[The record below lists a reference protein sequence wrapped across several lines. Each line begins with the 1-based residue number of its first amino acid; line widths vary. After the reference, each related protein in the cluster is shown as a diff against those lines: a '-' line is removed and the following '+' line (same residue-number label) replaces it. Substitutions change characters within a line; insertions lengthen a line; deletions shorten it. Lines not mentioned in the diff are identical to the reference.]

1 MNTKKRAALL
11 TSYNH
16 FGTTFLLFYTCMP
29 STNAWLTVP
38 FPCASSNLADNWSID
53 IASELEEYLHEL
65 ESITFS
71 FDGIGKSL
79 NFAEGSRPFPHAAF
93 RPDPTHLR
101 TLPSPAALLIQG
113 STIIYSK
120 KVEHLYTLLYQTIDF
135 LREQKKKVHKRDD
148 AGGHHGEED
157 GGAADD
163 DEDEFR
169 EQEAEFLTLDDMKE
183 SENIDLDESG
193 GTIPIASH

>member
-1 MNTKKRAALL
+1 M
-11 TSYNH
+11 
-16 FGTTFLLFYTCMP
+16 
-29 STNAWLTVP
+29 
-38 FPCASSNLADNWSID
+38 
-53 IASELEEYLHEL
+53 
-65 ESITFS
+65 
-71 FDGIGKSL
+71 
-79 NFAEGSRPFPHAAF
+79 
-93 RPDPTHLR
+93 
-101 TLPSPAALLIQG
+101 IQG

-135 LREQKKKVHKRDD
+135 LREQKKKIHKRDD
-148 AGGHHGEED
+148 AGGLHGDED

-169 EQEAEFLTLDDMKE
+169 EQEAEFLTLDDMQE